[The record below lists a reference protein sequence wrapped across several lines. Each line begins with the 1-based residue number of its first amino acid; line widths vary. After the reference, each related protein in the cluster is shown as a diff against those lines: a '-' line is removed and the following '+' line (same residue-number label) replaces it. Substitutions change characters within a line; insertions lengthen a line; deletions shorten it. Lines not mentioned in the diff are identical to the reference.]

1 VAQVGTPVEV
11 YEEPV
16 DAYVADFLGVSN
28 LMDAH
33 ADGPDAGGACR
44 ITLGA
49 FHLAAERGSTDCVG
63 PVKVAVRPERITI
76 EPYDAT
82 GPNRVPAMVERLV
95 FLGSSTQVIMRLA
108 HGEPVQALVQNQ
120 GGPPAYQ
127 QGTAVQVHLPADGL
141 RVLPS
146 VALAPLEDPPL
157 AGAEVPAVQ
166 PVGPS
171 VHPSG

>member
-1 VAQVGTPVEV
+1 
-11 YEEPV
+11 
-16 DAYVADFLGVSN
+16 
-28 LMDAH
+28 
-33 ADGPDAGGACR
+33 
-44 ITLGA
+44 
-49 FHLAAERGSTDCVG
+49 
-63 PVKVAVRPERITI
+63 
-76 EPYDAT
+76 
-82 GPNRVPAMVERLV
+82 MVERLV

-171 VHPSG
+171 VHPSD